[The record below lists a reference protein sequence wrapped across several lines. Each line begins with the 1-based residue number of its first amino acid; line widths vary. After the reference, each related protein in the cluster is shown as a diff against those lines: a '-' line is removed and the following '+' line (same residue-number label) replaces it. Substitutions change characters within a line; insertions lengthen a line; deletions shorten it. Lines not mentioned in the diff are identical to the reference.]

1 MNGKKRN
8 LLFYFVIGIT
18 ATILGVPLLYAMGVP
33 TFDVVL
39 TALFGEGSIWALV
52 FSVMIILLVIFGANK
67 VMKSST

>member
-1 MNGKKRN
+1 MDGKKRN
-8 LLFYFVIGIT
+8 VILNFVIGIT
-18 ATILGVPLLYAMGVP
+18 ATVLGVPLLYAMGVP

-52 FSVMIILLVIFGANK
+52 FSVMLIMLVILGANK